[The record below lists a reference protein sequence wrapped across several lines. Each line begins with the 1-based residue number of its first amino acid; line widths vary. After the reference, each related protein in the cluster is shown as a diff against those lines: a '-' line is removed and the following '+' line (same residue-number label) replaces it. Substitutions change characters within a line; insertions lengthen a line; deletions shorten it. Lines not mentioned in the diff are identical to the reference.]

1 MQRGNR
7 LIDPATG
14 LPLRTQ
20 GRQLTE
26 LGNAMPD
33 WTGGFSNTF
42 RYKGFAVAALVD
54 IRQGGLVYSQ
64 SNREEL
70 IYGTTKK
77 TLAGR
82 DGSYVAGGMIA
93 EKDNAGNWVSTG
105 KQNSMKVSAQD
116 YWNVVASDK
125 ENVVS
130 EEMMNDASYVA
141 MREISL
147 SYALPS
153 KLFSGKIIRRMNV
166 GIYGRNLFYFQRK
179 TDGFSPEAS
188 SFNVNNSSLGLESTA
203 LPMMRS
209 FGVNLS
215 IDL

>member
-1 MQRGNR
+1 MVYDK
-7 LIDPATG
+7 LLLWEALHKG
-14 LPLRTQ
+14 LM
-20 GRQLTE
+20 LT
-26 LGNAMPD
+26 
-33 WTGGFSNTF
+33 
-42 RYKGFAVAALVD
+42 ALVD

-82 DGSYVAGGMIA
+82 DGSYVATGMVA
-93 EKDNAGNWVSTG
+93 EKDNSGNWVSTG
-105 KQNSMKVSAQD
+105 KPNTKTVRAQD

-147 SYALPS
+147 SYQLPAR
-153 KLFSGKIIRRMNV
+153 FFNGKMIKRAGI

-203 LPMMRS
+203 LPMMRN
-209 FGVNLS
+209 FGINLN
-215 IDL
+215 LEF